1 MAGTVPTPAAF
12 DGEIARYNRWRED
25 LTRSVTAYHDWLES
39 NGQLDVQQS
48 IRFYDLLENLGKGRL
63 MLAFLAE
70 FSRGKSELINA
81 LFFSSF
87 KERLLPSDVGRTTM
101 CPTEIFHDPNEE
113 PYLKLLSVETR
124 YRDESISQLKNN
136 PVEWSKVRLNT
147 ASAADMKKAL
157 SALAD
162 TKKVYA
168 LEARMLGLAPMLNEK
183 GEMPGEEE
191 LIEVPAWRYA
201 MINYPHP
208 LLSNG
213 LSILDTPGLNALGM
227 EPELTVSTVPS
238 AHAILFLLSIDTGVT
253 KSDLEIWDRYVKPG
267 LPQKIAVLNKIDL
280 MWDELKSPEEIDRA
294 VQRMVETTGKA
305 LSLDPSRIFP
315 LSAQKALLGKVREDA
330 GLIRKSGIEAL
341 EGYLAREIVPMRRQ
355 ILCKAVMNEIG
366 AMMLASRASVA
377 HKQKANVAAMAELQG
392 LVGKS
397 RDVVTKLWAK
407 ITAEKNA
414 YNSALAEYKVNQST
428 FNAKRSGLMDML
440 NAAKLD
446 QMLASSAQAM
456 EDSWTTVGLQ
466 RAMRELS
473 KLMSADFVQVFA
485 ASEDIKKLMQ
495 GVYNT
500 FTEKFGFQKM
510 KLPALDFETHNMR
523 LQLLVHETEA
533 FSRDPVNVA
542 HYKGPMVR
550 KFHGSLVAQARGLFV
565 DARQQSERWSQAVV
579 MPLETQMKDHKAQ
592 LQARLDNLS
601 KINEKSSGIHEQL
614 AALKKEGEELARQ
627 RQMIDNLLQRV
638 SREEAVASGAHEPAD
653 KPGTATETRTP
664 PEMMQT
670 LKLSAFDAPM
680 TISRRAAQAQ
690 EVFKQVA
697 PVKVEP
703 EPRRPEPVAV
713 PARAA
718 KPAAAP
724 LISSDDLMAGLA
736 AVLSPEGVPTLPGAE
751 PPAAP
756 RVVAA
761 GALSGADQDPVT
773 TVNQRTLARA
783 EANEPAADT
792 PTIDYRA
799 REGERTVQIPAFNP
813 ARFNADGSP
822 KEETAAHERTQKI
835 DLNALAKAASEQT
848 QRLDPA
854 LAQRLDPTT
863 TQPFNPERTQRM
875 QAEPP
880 PAGKPAEGDGAAAA
894 EPTRTQRLDASIQKL
909 QEAKR
914 LLQGV
919 TQKP

>member
-1 MAGTVPTPAAF
+1 MAGPALQPAAF
-12 DGEIARYNRWRED
+12 EGEIARYNRWRED

-101 CPTEIFHDPNEE
+101 CPTEIFHDPSEE

-136 PVEWSKVRLNT
+136 PVEWSKIRLNT

-157 SALAD
+157 SALAE

-168 LEARMLGLAPMLNEK
+168 LEARMLGLAPMVNEN
-183 GEMPGEEE
+183 GEAPGEEE
-191 LIEVPAWRYA
+191 LVEVPAWRYA

-280 MWDELKSPEEIDRA
+280 MWDDLKSPEEIDRA
-294 VQRMVETTGKA
+294 VQRMVETTGRA
-305 LSLDPSRIFP
+305 LSLDASRIFP

-341 EGYLAREIVPMRRQ
+341 ERYLAQEIVPMRRQ

-377 HKQKANVAAMAELQG
+377 TRQQANVASMAELQG

-397 RDVVTKLWAK
+397 REVVARLWAK

-414 YNSALAEYKVNQST
+414 YNAALAEYKVNQST
-428 FNAKRSGLMDML
+428 FNAKRGALMDML
-440 NAAKLD
+440 NTAKLD
-446 QMLASSAQAM
+446 QMLAESAKAM

-473 KLMSADFVQVFA
+473 RLMSADFEQVFT
-485 ASEDIKKLMQ
+485 ASEDVKKLMQ

-523 LQLLVHETEA
+523 LQLLVHETDA
-533 FSRDPVNVA
+533 FSRDPINVA

-550 KFHGSLVAQARGLFV
+550 KFHNSLVAQARGLFA
-565 DARQQSERWSQAVV
+565 DARQQAEHWCQAVT
-579 MPLETQMKDHKAQ
+579 MPLEAQMRDHKAQ
-592 LQARLDNLS
+592 LQGRLDNLS

-614 AALKKEGEELARQ
+614 ATLKAAGEDLARQ
-627 RQMIDNLLQRV
+627 RAMIDNLLQRV
-638 SREEAVASGAHEPAD
+638 SREEALAAGVAPPEPGPPAAAA
-653 KPGTATETRTP
+653 KAAPRTP
-664 PEMMQT
+664 PELMET
-670 LKLSAFDAPM
+670 TKLSAFDAPL

-697 PVKVEP
+697 PVMAEP
-703 EPRRPEPVAV
+703 QAK
-713 PARAA
+713 RAAPA
-718 KPAAAP
+718 KPAPAKPAPAP

-736 AVLSPEGVPTLPGAE
+736 AALPPGA
-751 PPAAP
+751 PPA
-756 RVVAA
+756 
-761 GALSGADQDPVT
+761 
-773 TVNQRTLARA
+773 
-783 EANEPAADT
+783 T
-792 PTIDYRA
+792 P
-799 REGERTVQIPAFNP
+799 PAF
-813 ARFNADGSP
+813 
-822 KEETAAHERTQKI
+822 ERTQRFEV
-835 DLNALAKAASEQT
+835 AVEPAPGGPRQA
-848 QRLDPA
+848 DPA
-854 LAQRLDPTT
+854 STQPVHPERARQADPTS
-863 TQPFNPERTQRM
+863 TQPFHPERTQRM
-875 QAEPP
+875 PAAPAPTAESPAEPP
-880 PAGKPAEGDGAAAA
+880 AAD
-894 EPTRTQRLDASIQKL
+894 PTRTQRLDTSIQKL

-914 LLQGV
+914 LLGGGV
-919 TQKP
+919 TPKP